1 MHRGET
7 LAVYVAALSLGS
19 VRRLPRLRH
28 WPGAARRRW
37 TRLSRWPPVGGV
49 RFGSLRRVTP
59 ISDTFG
65 FDRGLPIDRYYIE
78 RFLGEHSACIRGRVL
93 EVGASLYA
101 TKFGREG
108 AVEQIDVL
116 DVRPDN
122 PDATLVADLTE
133 PAAFPTDAFD
143 CVICTQTLPY
153 IYDIHAAVHTLR
165 RILRPGGVVLAT
177 VTSVSRIWT
186 KGDRLYGDYWRFTSR
201 SSRLLFEEAFAADD
215 VSIASYGN
223 VLAAASFL
231 YGLATTE
238 LSGEELDFH
247 DPDFPV
253 VIGITA
259 RRQAEETE

>member
-7 LAVYVAALSLGS
+7 LAIHPTALSLVA
-19 VRRLPRLRH
+19 VRRLPRLRD
-28 WPGAARRRW
+28 WPDAAQRRW
-37 TRLSRWPPVGGV
+37 TTLSRWPPVGGV

-93 EVGASLYA
+93 EVGESLYA
-101 TKFGREG
+101 KKFGQDV
-108 AVEQIDVL
+108 AVERIDIL

-122 PDATLVADLTE
+122 PRATLVADLTE
-133 PAAFPTDAFD
+133 PEAFPTDAFD

-153 IYDIHAAVHTLR
+153 IYDIHAAVRTLH
-165 RILRPGGVVLAT
+165 RILRPRGVVLAT

-215 VSIASYGN
+215 VTVASYGN
-223 VLAAASFL
+223 VLAATSFL
-231 YGLATTE
+231 YGLATVE

-253 VIGITA
+253 VIGIKA
-259 RRQAEETE
+259 RRRAEGTD